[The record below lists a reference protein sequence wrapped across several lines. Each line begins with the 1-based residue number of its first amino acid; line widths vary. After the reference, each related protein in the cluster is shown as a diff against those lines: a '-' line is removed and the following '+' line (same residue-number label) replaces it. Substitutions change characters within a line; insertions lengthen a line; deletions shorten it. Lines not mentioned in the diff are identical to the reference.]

1 MNHQPHHLFIQKGN
15 EIDSLHPIS
24 DELITGLLL
33 QWMLGEVFHA
43 ELIPSSSHIPVTS
56 SLSHMTALSFPVL
69 HGKWWPQW
77 IPEPSPSSRA
87 QNAPSL
93 ASNAYG
99 ENATNVSGDPGNKEP
114 SAFLSFSMGGA
125 TNCLLGA
132 AMTRHFCSGSIC
144 SFHLEA
150 LSRCL
155 S

>member
-1 MNHQPHHLFIQKGN
+1 MEEFVMNHQPHHLFIQKGN

-87 QNAPSL
+87 QNTPSL
-93 ASNAYG
+93 ASSAVG
-99 ENATNVSGDPGNKEP
+99 ENATHVSWNPGYTEH
-114 SAFLSFSMGGA
+114 SDFVSFLQEWSYKLFA
-125 TNCLLGA
+125 
-132 AMTRHFCSGSIC
+132 
-144 SFHLEA
+144 
-150 LSRCL
+150 
-155 S
+155 